1 MPRLYTYYYGGFE
14 VKRLPSPHILLL
26 IAMFTLFSACQ
37 KAGDDTGGAT
47 TDAEQSRRVEL
58 DGQSNFRDLGGYR
71 TVDGRVVKWGQ
82 VYRSGEL
89 HNLSDE
95 DVAVLAGLGIRTV
108 ASFLNEEE
116 VVARG
121 ADRLPGGIREIPLPI
136 TSGNAEELTRIANE
150 ARRTGDFSKLPPD
163 ANPDIH
169 RLLVQEGREEY
180 STLIRDIIDPANRPM
195 VFHCSHGVHRTGT
208 AAAILLSALGVPRET
223 IREDYLLS
231 NTCRS
236 AEVEGRLEALRK
248 AAAVTL
254 GVSESEVDMT
264 NIRAFYILEAAY
276 IDAAFDEIEREYGS
290 VENYLS
296 EGLGLT
302 RDDIKRLRDE
312 LLD

>member
-1 MPRLYTYYYGGFE
+1 M
-14 VKRLPSPHILLL
+14 KRLPSPPILLFL
-26 IAMFTLFSACQ
+26 ATIAMLLACQ

-47 TDAEQSRRVEL
+47 TDAEQSRHVEL
-58 DGQSNFRDLGGYR
+58 DGQSNFRDLGGYG
-71 TVDGRVVKWGQ
+71 TADGRAVKWGQ

-89 HNLSDE
+89 HKLSDE
-95 DVAVLAGLGIRTV
+95 DVAVLAGLGIRTA
-108 ASFLNEEE
+108 ASFLTDEE
-116 VVARG
+116 VATRG
-121 ADRLPGGIREIPLPI
+121 SDRLPADTRELPLPI
-136 TSGNAEELTRIANE
+136 ASGNAEELTRVVNE

-163 ANPDIH
+163 ANPEIH
-169 RLLVQEGREEY
+169 RLLVHEGREEY
-180 STLIRDIIDPANRPM
+180 STLIRDVMDPANRPM

-208 AAAILLSALGVPRET
+208 AAAILLAALGVPVET

-231 NTCRS
+231 NTYRS

-248 AAAVTL
+248 AAAATL
-254 GVSESEVDMT
+254 DVPESDVDMT

-302 RDDIKRLRDE
+302 RDDVQRLRDE